1 MSTSDP
7 KTPSASE
14 EAQGDVVDPG
24 RRGTLVRLAS
34 TVMVGG
40 AAGLGGWWFYDGEK
54 PVRSRPR
61 KIRTIPDHRVKTAA
75 TVPRMVIARGKDPAL
90 NVKAALEKMG
100 GMKLFISRGDV
111 VVVKPN
117 VGWDRRAAQAA
128 NTNPQVVGAVVRA
141 CIEAGAAK
149 VIVTDHPVNDP
160 LRCFTR
166 SGITEAT
173 QAAGGKVDVPGDTRF
188 QMVNIPGKLGL
199 WPVFEPFIEATKV
212 INVPIAK
219 HHSLTSA
226 TVGMK
231 NWYGI
236 LGGRRN
242 QLHQRIDDS
251 VAELASLMLPTLTVV
266 DATRLLMRNG
276 PTGGSM
282 ADVKQEDAVAV
293 SLDPVAADAWGVKL
307 LGADPAKMA
316 WLALGQKKKLGVMDY
331 QSLNPIKIKT

>member
-1 MSTSDP
+1 MSPTEP
-7 KTPSASE
+7 KGKAE
-14 EAQGDVVDPG
+14 EPVRGEVDPG

-54 PVRSRPR
+54 PVRSRPK
-61 KIRTIPDHRVKTAA
+61 KIKTIPDHRVKVAPT
-75 TVPRMVIARGKDPAL
+75 TPLMVIARGKDPAV
-90 NVKAALEKMG
+90 NVKAALIKMG
-100 GMKLFISRGDV
+100 GMGQFVQKGDV
-111 VVVKPN
+111 VLVKPN

-141 CIEAGAAK
+141 CVEAGAAK

-160 LRCFTR
+160 QRCFTR
-166 SGITEAT
+166 SGIEEAT
-173 QAAGGKVDVPGDTRF
+173 LAAGGKVDVPGDTRF
-188 QMVNIPGKLGL
+188 YMVNIPGKLGR
-199 WPVFEPFIEATKV
+199 WPVFEPFITATKI
-212 INVPIAK
+212 INVPIVK
-219 HHSLTSA
+219 HHSLTTA
-226 TVGMK
+226 TLGMK

-251 VAELASLMLPTLTVV
+251 VAELAALMLPTLTVV

-293 SLDPVAADAWGVKL
+293 SLDPVAADAWGAGL
-307 LGADPAKMA
+307 LGADPQKLG
-316 WLALGQKKKLGVMDY
+316 WLGLGQKKKLGVMDY
-331 QSLNPIKIKT
+331 QSLNPVKIKT